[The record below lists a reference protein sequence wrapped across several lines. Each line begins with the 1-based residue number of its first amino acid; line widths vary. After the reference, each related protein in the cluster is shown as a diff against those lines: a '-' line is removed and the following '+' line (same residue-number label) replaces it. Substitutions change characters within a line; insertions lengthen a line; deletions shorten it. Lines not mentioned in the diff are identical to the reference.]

1 LSALPQAAPARKFW
15 TPTHVF
21 LLFLS
26 LCYFFAYFDRLLL
39 TVVDEKIRHEFG
51 LSDQQLGLLKGFA
64 FVFLYGLFG
73 IPMGWLGDHFSR
85 KKIIAAFVALWSS
98 LTMLCG
104 LAGSFWQLALARAGV
119 GIGESPIVPV
129 GSSAIADMFP
139 PAKRS
144 MAMALFYGGGMLG
157 ILACFLLGSWV
168 AEQYGWRT
176 SFLIAGP
183 PGVLLA
189 IAIALWAQEPPRA
202 ALPVALPG
210 QAESRNSF
218 LLVWRNK
225 PLVWQ
230 LVASATATFVNTG
243 IITWFPNFFIR
254 SHGLSIKQVGLFF
267 GPTLAIGMLVGML
280 AGGWVGNRLATR
292 SLPSL
297 LWFTATILL
306 VIVPVYLFIFWTS
319 SLPLALAAT
328 FIGTALSVFYVGAQ
342 AAAWQTVCHPRARAS
357 AAGMHSF
364 VNTLIGGGA
373 LPWLVGVLS
382 DRWNPVYGE
391 TNGLRYALMCSMAI
405 VVLAAALFMH
415 AARVFPKNLNVDNTD
430 AKNSAT

>member
-1 LSALPQAAPARKFW
+1 M
-15 TPTHVF
+15 
-21 LLFLS
+21 FLS

-39 TVVDEKIRHEFG
+39 TVVDEKIRHEFS
-51 LSDQQLGLLKGFA
+51 LSDEQLGLLKGFA

-85 KKIIAAFVALWSS
+85 RRILAWFVGIWST

-129 GSSAIADMFP
+129 GSSAIGDLFP
-139 PAKRS
+139 AAQRS
-144 MAMALFYGGGMLG
+144 MAMALFYSGGMFG

-168 AEQYGWRT
+168 AEQYGWRA

-189 IAIALWAQEPPRA
+189 VAIAIWAQDPPRA
-202 ALPVALPG
+202 ALPPAGPG
-210 QAESRNSF
+210 RASSRNSF

-243 IITWFPNFFIR
+243 IITWLPNFFIR
-254 SHGLSIKQVGLFF
+254 SHGLSIKQVGFFF

-280 AGGWVGNRLATR
+280 AGGWVGNRLASR

-297 LWFTATILL
+297 LWFTAAVLL
-306 VIVPVYLFIFWTS
+306 AVVPVYLFIFWTS
-319 SLPLALAAT
+319 SLLLALTAT

-342 AAAWQTVCHPRARAS
+342 AAAWQSVCHPRARSS
-357 AAGMHSF
+357 AAGVHSF
-364 VNTLIGGGA
+364 VNTLIGGA
-373 LPWLVGVLS
+373 MLPWLVGRLS
-382 DRWNPVYGE
+382 DRWTPMVGE
-391 TNGLRYALMCSMAI
+391 QNGLRYALMVSMTIAL
-405 VVLAAALFMH
+405 LAAALFVH
-415 AARVFPKNLNVDNTD
+415 AARVFPKNLVLDSNGPT
-430 AKNSAT
+430 NSTA